1 MTETMWVDLASG
13 LMAKTGSASHTGSY
27 RENNED
33 FVHVDSDYP
42 FALVLDGMGG
52 MAAGELASQRGAE
65 AVRDVLRS
73 GLDHAKE
80 PRALIERALH
90 AGQEAVL
97 ELSRSNRQYR
107 GCGTT
112 IVLALVHGGSVYIS
126 WLGDSP
132 AFRVSDGRIE
142 KLTWEHDLRTAMIR
156 HGIIPA
162 NEVNDYRIGNILCKY
177 LGSPS
182 GLEDRNP
189 QGSSSTGA
197 EEQIEIPSFKPQH
210 GDRLLL
216 VTDGI
221 TSVLSEKQILE
232 VCGFYSDP
240 HDCANEL
247 VRCALDS
254 GSRDNCTCAVIAF
267 ERESGASPPKVPP
280 QPVRKWW
287 QFFFPS
293 RNPG

>member
-1 MTETMWVDLASG
+1 MWVDLASG
-13 LMAKTGSASHTGSY
+13 LMAKTGVASLTGNY

-33 FVHVDSDYP
+33 FAHVDSDYP

-65 AVRDVLRS
+65 AVRDALRR
-73 GLDHAKE
+73 GLDGDGGRD
-80 PRALIERALH
+80 PRKLIERALR

-112 IVLALVHGGSVYIS
+112 IVLALVHGGNAYIS

-132 AFRVSDGRIE
+132 AFRVSEGQIE
-142 KLTWEHDLRTAMIR
+142 KLIWEHDLRTALIR
-156 HGIIPA
+156 QGTIPA
-162 NEVNDYRIGNILCKY
+162 NELTNCSIRNILWKY
-177 LGSPS
+177 LGAESCQES
-182 GLEDRNP
+182 RRSNQREGA
-189 QGSSSTGA
+189 STGSEDA
-197 EEQIEIPSFKPQH
+197 IEIPSFKPRH

-216 VTDGI
+216 ATDGI
-221 TSVLSEKQILE
+221 TGVLSPKQILE
-232 VCGFYSDP
+232 VCNFYPDP
-240 HDCANEL
+240 QNCADEL

-267 ERESGASPPKVPP
+267 EREGGTPEVSPRPT
-280 QPVRKWW
+280 RKWW
-287 QFFFPS
+287 HFFFS
-293 RNPG
+293 RRRES